1 VLDTAKR
8 YIDRLLPSKI
18 AWVKLFK
25 PLASMVS
32 AIVALQRVANEE
44 GIAKEVACATS
55 PHNIEGIENMMRG
68 QPRAWD
74 SAID

>member
-1 VLDTAKR
+1 
-8 YIDRLLPSKI
+8 
-18 AWVKLFK
+18 
-25 PLASMVS
+25 MVS